1 MALDAVVAEIREK
14 GRREAEAIRSE
25 TQKDV
30 KEILVAAQE
39 DVAAIKLA
47 ADEDVDRQTG
57 HIIRQEVAAANLVVK
72 RRFLN
77 TQKGLLEEVYEAA
90 VAAIADLPGD
100 FHANAVRVLL
110 ERAVTEIPVG
120 TVYCCE
126 RDQAGLEEALSREK
140 KFGGYSFG
148 GTVDIDGGILAESRD
163 AKLQLDYSYATLLGE
178 VWESGLKE
186 ASDILFG

>member
-14 GRREAEAIRSE
+14 GRREADAIRSE
-25 TQKDV
+25 TQKNV
-30 KEILVAAQE
+30 TEILAAAQDE
-39 DVAAIKLA
+39 VVAIKLA
-47 ADEDVDRQTG
+47 ADEDVERQTG

-72 RRFLN
+72 RKLLN
-77 TQKGLLEEVYEAA
+77 AQKGLLDEVYEVT
-90 VAAIADLPGD
+90 VAAIADLPD
-100 FHANAVRVLL
+100 EFHANAARVLL

-120 TVYCCE
+120 SVYCCE
-126 RDQAGLEEALSREK
+126 RDQAKLEEALSTDK

-163 AKLQLDYSYATLLGE
+163 AELQLDYSYATLLGE